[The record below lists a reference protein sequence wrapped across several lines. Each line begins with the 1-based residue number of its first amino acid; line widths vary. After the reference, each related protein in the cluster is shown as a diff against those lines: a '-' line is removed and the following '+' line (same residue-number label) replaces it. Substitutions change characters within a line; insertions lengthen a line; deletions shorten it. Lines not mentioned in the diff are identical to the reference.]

1 MNILNF
7 MDQIMQYDGVAV
19 ECDDIKIDYKKLI
32 RDIYDKAN
40 IIYQNDMNGK
50 NIFIS
55 NKLSYQWIVEYLA
68 TILAGATVVI
78 AEEYIRPKIREEIEV
93 YDIEAI
99 EKVSEETK
107 TDFSDIE
114 YKISTII
121 YTSGTTS
128 LPKPVLLSCDSIFSD
143 IAHCSNVIDSEV
155 IENAYNTIPILP
167 IFHMFGITANVLTP
181 LYLGIRLCLVD
192 DIKNLDKAFIKY
204 KPGIMFFV
212 PMIAK
217 GILKKINFISKT
229 QGLDKKQVAAKIFG
243 GNLRNIICGGASLG
257 GDVIESYRKLGIN
270 LLNGYGITE
279 CSPVVSCASKRS
291 PLGSV
296 GKVNVDEYCKVKI
309 EDGLIKIKGN
319 IVMNGYGR
327 DNVESQID
335 SEGWFN
341 TMDNGYIDDDNNLFI
356 TGRDSNLIVLDD
368 GNNISPEELE
378 LMLESFEEVKEALI
392 HDEKLGKNQ
401 VLVAELV
408 LEESYQNIDKMNLKD
423 IIGHEIEELNSKL
436 PNYKKIRKFNL
447 RLEDFK
453 KNRLGKIIRKEVVHG

>member
-1 MNILNF
+1 
-7 MDQIMQYDGVAV
+7 
-19 ECDDIKIDYKKLI
+19 
-32 RDIYDKAN
+32 
-40 IIYQNDMNGK
+40 
-50 NIFIS
+50 
-55 NKLSYQWIVEYLA
+55 
-68 TILAGATVVI
+68 
-78 AEEYIRPKIREEIEV
+78 
-93 YDIEAI
+93 
-99 EKVSEETK
+99 
-107 TDFSDIE
+107 
-114 YKISTII
+114 
-121 YTSGTTS
+121 
-128 LPKPVLLSCDSIFSD
+128 
-143 IAHCSNVIDSEV
+143 
-155 IENAYNTIPILP
+155 
-167 IFHMFGITANVLTP
+167 MFGITANVLTP

-229 QGLDKKQVAAKIFG
+229 QGLDNKQVAAKIFG

-257 GDVIESYRKLGIN
+257 GDVIESYRNLGIN

-447 RLEDFK
+447 RLDDFK

>member
-1 MNILNF
+1 LNNHVLLVGGPMNILNF
-7 MDQIMQYDGVAV
+7 MDRIKQYDGVAV

-167 IFHMFGITANVLTP
+167 IFIATTFATLAYEGSITKQLPVFLKVILIVLVGHYIWIAILYTIGGIVSGKNPWSLLKHYGPAYMTAVGTMSSAATLPVSLKCVRKSGVLDEEITNFAIPLGATTHLCGSVLTET
-181 LYLGIRLCLVD
+181 
-192 DIKNLDKAFIKY
+192 
-204 KPGIMFFV
+204 FFV
-212 PMIAK
+212 M
-217 GILKKINFISKT
+217 
-229 QGLDKKQVAAKIFG
+229 VVAKILYGAVPPVGTMVLFILLLGVFAVGAPGVPG
-243 GNLRNIICGGASLG
+243 GTVLASLG
-257 GDVIESYRKLGIN
+257 LIISVLGFDETGTALMITIFALQDSFGTACNITGDGALALI
-270 LLNGYGITE
+270 LNGI
-279 CSPVVSCASKRS
+279 
-291 PLGSV
+291 
-296 GKVNVDEYCKVKI
+296 
-309 EDGLIKIKGN
+309 
-319 IVMNGYGR
+319 
-327 DNVESQID
+327 
-335 SEGWFN
+335 
-341 TMDNGYIDDDNNLFI
+341 
-356 TGRDSNLIVLDD
+356 
-368 GNNISPEELE
+368 
-378 LMLESFEEVKEALI
+378 
-392 HDEKLGKNQ
+392 
-401 VLVAELV
+401 
-408 LEESYQNIDKMNLKD
+408 
-423 IIGHEIEELNSKL
+423 
-436 PNYKKIRKFNL
+436 
-447 RLEDFK
+447 FK
-453 KNRLGKIIRKEVVHG
+453 KKQA